1 MTGSQ
6 VRCLYLLSS
15 GNKVPSMLTAA
26 QMTDVRRFAGYAAP
40 GTTMVV
46 DANSD
51 TVFVQFG
58 VVTMSLYSRLTS
70 LSPTEE
76 TVLTGA
82 YLANLN
88 SLESAIPLAGD
99 NLDTE
104 AAAVWKHNANEV
116 RDRLALL
123 AQWSLR
129 MCVFLGVAPGPGL
142 RIGPGLGSAI
152 AVVRG

>member
-1 MTGSQ
+1 
-6 VRCLYLLSS
+6 
-15 GNKVPSMLTAA
+15 MLTDA

-40 GTTMVV
+40 GTTMVL

-51 TVFVQFG
+51 TVFVRYG

-70 LSPTEE
+70 LSASELV
-76 TVLTGA
+76 VLAGI
-82 YLANLN
+82 YLANLS

-123 AQWSLR
+123 TQWSLR
-129 MCVFLGVAPGPGL
+129 MCVFLGLAPGPGL
-142 RIGPGLGSAI
+142 QVGPGTGSAI
-152 AVVRG
+152 AMVRG

>member
-1 MTGSQ
+1 
-6 VRCLYLLSS
+6 
-15 GNKVPSMLTAA
+15 MLTDA
-26 QMTDVRRFAGYAAP
+26 QMTDARRFAGYAAP

-51 TVFVQFG
+51 TVFVQYG
-58 VVTMSLYSRLTS
+58 TVTMSLYTRLTS
-70 LSPTEE
+70 LSATEE
-76 TVLTGA
+76 AVLTGV

-88 SLESAIPLAGD
+88 ALESAVPLAGD
-99 NLDTE
+99 NLDTA
-104 AAAVWKHNANEV
+104 AAAVWTHNAQEV

-142 RIGPGLGSAI
+142 QVGPGLGSAV
-152 AVVRG
+152 AMVRG

>member
-1 MTGSQ
+1 
-6 VRCLYLLSS
+6 
-15 GNKVPSMLTAA
+15 MLTDA
-26 QMTDVRRFAGYAAP
+26 QMTDARRFAGYAAP

-46 DANSD
+46 DADSD

-58 VVTMSLYSRLTS
+58 VVTMSLFTRLTS
-70 LSPTEE
+70 LSVTEE
-76 TVLTGA
+76 AVLTGT

-88 SLESAIPLAGD
+88 GLESAIPLAGD

-104 AAAVWKHNANEV
+104 AAAVWTRNANEV

-123 AQWSLR
+123 AQWSVR

-142 RIGPGLGSAI
+142 QVGPGLGSAI
-152 AVVRG
+152 AMVRG